1 MRTSRCPVAASFLAA
16 ASLALCYLNGA
27 MATPSETNGTAG
39 TAAPADW
46 FHVIRI
52 DSGTYALS
60 EPKYWQANVSYLLLG
75 TRRALLFDTGPG
87 IYSIRNVVRG
97 LTSFPVTVIP
107 SHLHFD
113 HVGRIAE
120 FSDIALIDLKAL
132 RREVNDGVL
141 TEPPA
146 QYLLR
151 TEYRIPV
158 NRWIKN
164 GEVIDLGG
172 RRITVVSTPG
182 HTPESVSLLDPS
194 NQRLFTGDLVNR
206 EVSLLNVPG
215 SDLRQA
221 LHSLL
226 ELARLAPERSLAYE
240 AHSEKPLTAA
250 ELKLIARGIDDIL
263 HERARPRRI
272 CLSGVTALRYD
283 IGAFPIVIPDASDQ
297 RLAPLS
303 SVTTR
308 LQAADGSSCLP
319 TAIRPRP
326 PSHPEEHGQ

>member
-1 MRTSRCPVAASFLAA
+1 MRTSRRLIAASLLAAA
-16 ASLALCYLNGA
+16 ASLALAYLNGA
-27 MATPSETNGTAG
+27 MAAPSESNESV
-39 TAAPADW
+39 APADW

-52 DSGTYALS
+52 DSDTYALS

-87 IYSIRNVVRG
+87 IYSIRDVVRS
-97 LTSFPVTVIP
+97 LTSLPVIVIP

-120 FSDIALIDLKAL
+120 FSDIALIDLDAL
-132 RREVNDGVL
+132 RQEVKNGVL

-146 QYLLR
+146 QYLLQ

-158 NRWIKN
+158 NRWLKDR
-164 GEVIDLGG
+164 EVIDLGD
-172 RRITVVSTPG
+172 RQITVVSTPG

-194 NQRLFTGDLVNR
+194 HHRLYTGDLVNR

-221 LHSLL
+221 LRSLH
-226 ELARLAPERSLAYE
+226 ELAHLAPERSLAYE
-240 AHSEKPLTAA
+240 AHSEKPLTPA
-250 ELKLIARGIDDIL
+250 ELRLIARGIDDIL
-263 HERARPRRI
+263 HERLHPQRI
-272 CLSGVTALRYD
+272 CISGVPALRYD
-283 IGAFPIVIPDASDQ
+283 IRAFPIVVPDASDQ

-308 LQAADGSSCLP
+308 LDAADGSSCLP
-319 TAIRPRP
+319 TVVRPRGP
-326 PSHPEEHGQ
+326 